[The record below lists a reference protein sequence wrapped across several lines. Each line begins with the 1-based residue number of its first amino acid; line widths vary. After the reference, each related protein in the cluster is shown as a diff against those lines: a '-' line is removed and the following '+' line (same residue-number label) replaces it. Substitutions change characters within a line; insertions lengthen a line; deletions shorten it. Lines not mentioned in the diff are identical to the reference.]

1 MLSVKGSYRTSK
13 APYKLGILF
22 IGLVYQLTVPASPAP
37 WQLTLAR
44 IDGALP
50 FVSPQLGQTL
60 ALASLRRLWRIHV
73 RDFSFENAGLEHN
86 PGLDADE
93 LVRSWYAAERRDFLS
108 WIVRRAPPAL
118 AAAAR
123 MALAAK
129 NSIESFSSD
138 FAPADAALDRLD
150 ALLPS
155 DNPVA
160 TLLDLIAILRTEEI
174 DFLEGR
180 SEIVEFEGI
189 AITRPAPRGAA
200 WAASLAVAMRPH
212 LFGLG
217 SAPIALAGVLP
228 RALFREMQEDPLP
241 VLLQLALQTA
251 CEHAADDLYALHGAL
266 VQGDAMLADRN
277 ASSTAPQAWRV
288 IRGLGPL
295 TRAELA
301 RGLGVT
307 KRTASLAVLA
317 LEQLDLVRLR
327 PADNSIFPVRH

>member
-1 MLSVKGSYRTSK
+1 M
-13 APYKLGILF
+13 
-22 IGLVYQLTVPASPAP
+22 
-37 WQLTLAR
+37 
-44 IDGALP
+44 
-50 FVSPQLGQTL
+50 SPQLGQAL
-60 ALASLRRLWRIHV
+60 ALASLRRLWRLHV
-73 RDFSFENAGLEHN
+73 RDFAFENAGLEHN

-108 WIVRRAPPAL
+108 WIVRRASPAL

-129 NSIESFSSD
+129 NSTESFSSA
-138 FAPADAALDRLD
+138 FAPADVALDRLD

-155 DNPVA
+155 DDPVA
-160 TLLDLIAILRTEEI
+160 TLLDLIAVLRTKEI
-174 DFLEGR
+174 DFLEGG

-217 SAPIALAGVLP
+217 SPPIALAGVLP
-228 RALFREMQEDPLP
+228 CALFREIQEDPLP
-241 VLLQLALQTA
+241 ALLQSALGTA
-251 CEHAADDLYALHGAL
+251 CDHAADDLYTLHGAL
-266 VQGDAMLADRN
+266 ARGDAVLADRN
-277 ASSTAPQAWRV
+277 ASSTAPQAWLV

-301 RGLGVT
+301 RALGVT
-307 KRTASLAVLA
+307 KRTASLAVST